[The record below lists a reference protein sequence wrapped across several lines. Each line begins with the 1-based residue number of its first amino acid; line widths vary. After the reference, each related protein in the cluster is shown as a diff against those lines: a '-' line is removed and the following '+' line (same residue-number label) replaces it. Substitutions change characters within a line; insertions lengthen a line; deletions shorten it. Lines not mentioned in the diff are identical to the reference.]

1 MKNSTSM
8 TYAICAEPRTGSSLL
23 CMSLR
28 QLGIAGIPK
37 EYLGSHVLG
46 RPFQKEALEEFL
58 ARTLAYSKT
67 PNGVKGVKLFMSHF
81 ETLRRSSPR
90 FEEITAEHTLKKLEL
105 DRIIWLQREDIV
117 RQAISL
123 YMASSTNVWALIREE
138 SNSCTTRKVPKIA
151 YSRRKIRRAVK
162 SITINYERWQQCLVN
177 SKTSYLKVSYEELTT
192 NYEVTM
198 RRILD
203 YLDLPIPTAHGFE
216 TMPTL
221 KQADKLT
228 ETFVRRYQNPS
239 KVDEIFDVL
248 DDFYV
253 GVIRQKLKSTVLK
266 SLELFKLR
274 LDYNPG

>member
-1 MKNSTSM
+1 MKTSTSM
-8 TYAICAEPRTGSSLL
+8 SYAICAEPRTGSSLL
-23 CMSLR
+23 CMSLK

-46 RPFQKEALEEFL
+46 RPFQKESLEEFL
-58 ARTLAYSKT
+58 TRTLAYSKT
-67 PNGVKGVKLFMSHF
+67 PNGVKGIKLFMSHF
-81 ETLRRSSPR
+81 ETLRKSSPR

-105 DRIIWLQREDIV
+105 DRIIWLQRQDIV

-123 YMASSTNVWALIREE
+123 YMASRTNVWALIREE
-138 SNSCTTRKVPKIA
+138 NNSWTTRKVPKIS
-151 YSRRKIRRAVK
+151 YSRRKIRRSVK
-162 SITINYERWQQCLVN
+162 SITMNYERWQQCLAN
-177 SKTSYLKVSYEELTT
+177 NNTSYLKVSYEELTT

-198 RRILD
+198 RQILD
-203 YLDLPIPTAHGFE
+203 YLDLSIPTDHSFE

-221 KQADKLT
+221 KQADELT
-228 ETFVRRYQNPS
+228 EHFVRRYQNPS
-239 KVDEIFDVL
+239 KVDKIFDVL

-253 GVIRQKLKSTVLK
+253 SVIRQKLKLTILK